1 MRRTIFV
8 AVPLTALGL
17 LAWAWSAAPP
27 TPVLR
32 PGLEPKLNAAP
43 FLAVGGAAPAGA
55 LARVVTYR
63 GTDDPKTT
71 LGDVLGDLGKLA
83 EVRFSINERAF
94 KYEMLAEP
102 SKVPVA
108 EGNALPRLRASVA
121 SILGKVLERV
131 PVPSGAGFLV
141 RRDAIEITTGQFL
154 QLEVWGKDYKGPFL
168 PLVNARLRNQP
179 LADALDE
186 LAEQADFSVVL
197 DGSAKA
203 APTKVTARFRNTPL
217 DVAVGVLAD
226 GAGLRSVLVRNTLY
240 VTTPEKAENWTEW
253 AEKDRP
259 RPEDAALE
267 EATSGVVATPS
278 GRLLRLS
285 SSSGAGGG
293 M

>member
-1 MRRTIFV
+1 VRRTILV
-8 AVPLTALGL
+8 AVPLAVLGL

-27 TPVLR
+27 TPGV
-32 PGLEPKLNAAP
+32 EPKLTAAP
-43 FLAVGGAAPAGA
+43 FLGFGRPGAAGA
-55 LARVVTYR
+55 LGRVVTYR
-63 GTDDPKTT
+63 GTNDPRTT
-71 LGDVLGDLGKLA
+71 LTDVLDDLGKLA

-131 PVPSGAGFLV
+131 PVPSGATFLV

-154 QLEVWGKDYKGPFL
+154 QLEVWGNDYKGPFL

-197 DGSAKA
+197 DSSAAKA
-203 APTKVTARFRNTPL
+203 AEMKVTARFRNTPL

-226 GAGLRSVLVRNTLY
+226 GAGLRSVVVRNTLY
-240 VTTPEKAENWTEW
+240 VTTPEKAEGWAEW

-259 RPEDAALE
+259 KSEDAV
-267 EATSGVVATPS
+267 EAGGGVVATPS

-285 SSSGAGGG
+285 SSSGAAGG